1 MGLRHRMLTALSIR
15 DFVLIDHLD
24 LELEPGLN
32 VLTGETGAGK
42 SILLDALQFVMG
54 ERTGRDT
61 VRAGAGQASVTAVLD
76 PPAGHA
82 IRAAIAEH
90 GFSVD
95 GPILLRRQLSAD
107 GRGRAHLND
116 QPASAALLR
125 SVGEALIE
133 IHGQH
138 DDRGLLN
145 PASHRALVDLHGG
158 LTGEAAAVSLAYEA
172 WRQAEAA
179 TETMRKQIADAA
191 REQAFLEHAVQ
202 ELTALGPTE
211 GEESQLADSRAFLMA
226 AEKISGDLGEAVEA
240 LSGHNGIDA
249 KLNLAL
255 RRLARAKQHAQ
266 GRLDGAIAALERAAV
281 ETNDA
286 RLAAEAAARAFGA
299 DSRKLEAI
307 EARLFALRAAARKYL
322 VTCDALPRKLAAM
335 QDQLASLTDG
345 SRRLSALDGAAA
357 AAQSQYRQ
365 LAQSLS
371 ARRVKAAAAL
381 DAAVAAELAPLK
393 LDKAQFKTAIEPLGL
408 ETAGPGGLDKIAF
421 TVSTNPG
428 APFGPLNKIASGGE
442 LSRFFLALKVALAA
456 QGEAQTLIFDEVD
469 RGVGGAVADAVG
481 ERLARLSGQVQVLV
495 VTHAPQVAAR
505 AAHHFRV
512 AKADKGGAT
521 RTTVT
526 RLSAPERLE
535 EVARMLSGASVT
547 AEARA
552 AAQALMGA
560 GLAAPKRKKGPA

>member
-1 MGLRHRMLTALSIR
+1 MLAALSIR
-15 DFVLIDHLD
+15 DFVLIDQLD
-24 LELEPGLN
+24 LELESGLN

-61 VRAGAGQASVTAVLD
+61 VRAGAQAASVTAVLD
-76 PPAGHA
+76 PPADHPV
-82 IRAAIAEH
+82 RRAIADH

-107 GRGRAHLND
+107 GKGRAHLND
-116 QPASAALLR
+116 QPASATLLR
-125 SVGEALIE
+125 TIGEAMIE

-158 LTGEAAAVSLAYEA
+158 LAGDAAAVALAHEA
-172 WRQAEAA
+172 WRQAEGA
-179 TETMRKQIADAA
+179 TDAMRKQIADAA

-202 ELTALGPTE
+202 ELSTLSPGE
-211 GEESQLADSRAFLMA
+211 GEESQLADARAFLMA
-226 AEKISGDLGEAVEA
+226 AEKISGDLSEAVEA
-240 LSGHNGIDA
+240 LAGHNGIDA

-281 ETNDA
+281 ETNEA

-299 DSRKLEAI
+299 DSRKLESI
-307 EARLFALRAAARKYL
+307 EARLFALRAAARKFL

-335 QDQLASLTDG
+335 QDQLASITDG
-345 SRRLSALDGAAA
+345 SRRLNALDNAAA
-357 AAQSQYRQ
+357 EARAKF
-365 LAQSLS
+365 QSLAKS
-371 ARRVKAAAAL
+371 LSSRRIKAAAAL

-393 LDKAQFKTAIEPLGL
+393 LDKAQFKTAVEALPLEL
-408 ETAGPGGLDKIAF
+408 AGPGGLDKVAF

-428 APFGPLNKIASGGE
+428 APFGPLTKIASGGE

-481 ERLARLSGQVQVLV
+481 ERLARLSSQVQVLV

-512 AKADKGGAT
+512 EKAVKGGST
-521 RTTVT
+521 RTNVV

-560 GLAAPKRKKGPA
+560 GQAAQKRKKGQA

>member
-1 MGLRHRMLTALSIR
+1 MLSALSIR
-15 DFVLIDHLD
+15 DFVLIDQLD
-24 LELEPGLN
+24 LELEAGLN

-54 ERTGRDT
+54 GRTDRDT
-61 VRAGAGQASVTAVLD
+61 VRAGAAQASVTAVLD
-76 PPAGHA
+76 PPADHPV
-82 IRAAIAEH
+82 RALLAEN
-90 GFSVD
+90 GFSAD
-95 GPILLRRQLSAD
+95 GSILLRRQLSAD

-116 QPASAALLR
+116 QPASAAMLR
-125 SVGEALIE
+125 TIGEALIE

-145 PASHRALVDLHGG
+145 PASHRSLVDLHGN
-158 LTGEAAAVSLAYEA
+158 LTAQAAAVSLAYEA
-172 WRQAEAA
+172 WRSADAA
-179 TETMRKQIADAA
+179 TEVMRKQIADAA
-191 REQAFLEHAVQ
+191 REQAFLEHAAQ
-202 ELTALGPTE
+202 ELSALAPQE
-211 GEESQLADSRAFLMA
+211 GEEAQLADSRAFLMA
-226 AEKISGDLGEAVEA
+226 AEKISADLSEAVEA
-240 LSGHNGIDA
+240 LSGQHGIDA

-266 GRLDGAIAALERAAV
+266 GRLDTAIAALERAAV

-299 DSRKLEAI
+299 DSRKLETI

-322 VTCDALPRKLAAM
+322 VTCEGLPRKLAAM
-335 QDQLASLTDG
+335 QDQLASITDG
-345 SRRLSALDGAAA
+345 SRRLNKLDADAAA
-357 AAQSQYRQ
+357 ARAKYDA
-365 LAQSLS
+365 LARSLS
-371 ARRVKAAAAL
+371 TQRIKAAAAL

-393 LDKAQFKTAIEPLGL
+393 LDKAVFKTSIESLPPDQ
-408 ETAGPGGLDKIAF
+408 AGPSGLDKVAF

-481 ERLARLSGQVQVLV
+481 ERLARLSSGVQVLV

-505 AAHHFRV
+505 AAHHFKV
-512 AKADKGGAT
+512 EKSMKGGGM
-521 RTTVT
+521 RTLVS
-526 RLSAPERLE
+526 RLAAPERLE

-547 AEARA
+547 AQARA

-560 GLAAPKRKKGPA
+560 GQSAPKRKKGRA

>member
-1 MGLRHRMLTALSIR
+1 MLTALSIR
-15 DFVLIDHLD
+15 DFVLIDQLD
-24 LELEPGLN
+24 IELEPGLN

-42 SILLDALQFVMG
+42 SILLDALQFVLG

-61 VRAGAGQASVTAVLD
+61 VRAGAQTASVTAVLD
-76 PPAGHA
+76 PPPEHP
-82 IRAAIAEH
+82 IRATIQEH
-90 GFSVD
+90 GFTIE
-95 GPILLRRQLSAD
+95 GPVLLRRQLSAD
-107 GRGRAHLND
+107 GRSRAHLND

-158 LTGEAAAVSLAYEA
+158 LTGEAAAVALAHEA
-172 WRQAEAA
+172 WRHAEAA
-179 TETMRKQIADAA
+179 TGDMRAKIAEAA

-202 ELTALGPTE
+202 ELTALAPGE

-240 LSGHNGIDA
+240 LSGQNGIDA
-249 KLNLAL
+249 KLTLAL

-281 ETNDA
+281 ETNEA

-299 DSRKLEAI
+299 DSRKLETI
-307 EARLFALRAAARKYL
+307 ETRLFALRAAARKFL

-345 SRRLSALDGAAA
+345 TRRLAALDGAAA
-357 AAQSQYRQ
+357 EARAKFQA
-365 LAQSLS
+365 LAKSLS
-371 ARRVKAAAAL
+371 TRRIKAAAAL

-393 LDKAQFKTAIEPLGL
+393 LDKAQFKTAIEPVPLDQ
-408 ETAGPGGLDKIAF
+408 AGPGGLDKIAF
-421 TVSTNPG
+421 TVSTNPS
-428 APFGPLNKIASGGE
+428 APFGPLTKIASGGE

-512 AKADKGGAT
+512 EKAVKAGTT
-521 RTTVT
+521 RTTVV
-526 RLSAPERLE
+526 RLTAPERLE

-560 GLAAPKRKKGPA
+560 RQAAPKRKKGRA